1 MKKIFVIFI
10 ISTLFLTACN
20 GDPDKDSSSDIISA
34 VVTEDSLD
42 ESEKTGI
49 PDSIEEKNTTV
60 VNNSAISAAVTDH
73 DEPFTK
79 SHDDEVQENV
89 FSDKTEQGE
98 LPIINEKNQGSNVVV
113 TTSVSASLKTETT
126 TTAVNDD
133 VIELPFVP
141 VR

>member
-1 MKKIFVIFI
+1 MKKILVIFI

-20 GDPDKDSSSDIISA
+20 GDLDKDSSSDIISA
-34 VVTEDSLD
+34 VVTEDRLD
-42 ESEKTGI
+42 GSEKTGDQ
-49 PDSIEEKNTTV
+49 DSFAEKNTTA
-60 VNNSAISAAVTDH
+60 VNDSPTSAAATDH

-79 SHDDEVQENV
+79 SHDDEVRENV

-98 LPIINEKNQGSNVVV
+98 LPIINEKDQGSDISV
-113 TTSVSASLKTETT
+113 TTSVSASSKTEATT
-126 TTAVNDD
+126 AAVNDD